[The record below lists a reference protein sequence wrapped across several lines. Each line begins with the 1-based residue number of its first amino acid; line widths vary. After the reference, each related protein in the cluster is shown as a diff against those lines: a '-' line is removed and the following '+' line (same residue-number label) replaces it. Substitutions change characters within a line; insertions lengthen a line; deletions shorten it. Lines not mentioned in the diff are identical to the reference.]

1 MGIHKQELGH
11 RHMPGNHVCHVVVG
25 DTMVSKHCRR
35 DHKESDLCRQ
45 TGCEFI
51 SHVRPPLGE
60 HPTWLYLQLNRNFR
74 FGSLTGASYASPAL
88 DTTNLLPEQAPKGNE
103 RLWRPSPEKRILGN
117 WRTHTSMMRPHPEKP
132 T

>member
-11 RHMPGNHVCHVVVG
+11 SHMPGNHVCHVVVG

-35 DHKESDLCRQ
+35 DHKESSDCRQ

-88 DTTNLLPEQAPKGNE
+88 DTTNLLRQQGLL
-103 RLWRPSPEKRILGN
+103 LWASPSR
-117 WRTHTSMMRPHPEKP
+117 WTSRGFTRKI
-132 T
+132 